1 MADGAKGTREAVKG
15 DLTGGCQCGA
25 VTYRAKSAAR
35 GYACHCLDCQKQSSS
50 AFGISIPVDA
60 ADLSV
65 EGDIACFTKTAD
77 SGAQTDCYFC
87 PRCGS
92 RIYHEGKGRPGKVT
106 IKGGTLDD
114 TSAIELTGHV
124 WTSRKQAW
132 LDLDPDL
139 PAWETQPASPEEWEL
154 LWGRKAQ

>member
-15 DLTGGCQCGA
+15 DLTGSCQCGA

-60 ADLSV
+60 TNLSV
-65 EGDIACFTKTAD
+65 EGEIACFTKTAD

-154 LWGRKAQ
+154 LWGREAQ